1 MSNVFDYLDIKN
13 LRDLKAFKEKHG
25 TIDNEK
31 IYHYTNLES
40 LKNMLEFK
48 SIWATNCEY
57 LNDLLEQKTLEN
69 EFDKIFDVNN
79 EPISLYAKK
88 ILTKD
93 LIKFR
98 KLTYI
103 ISFTS
108 DNDSIAM
115 WRNYGNNGIVLE
127 FDTSE
132 MVSIA
137 KQNIINIIGRDN
149 KNIKL
154 STCNIYGYAIYDDL
168 FLKDL
173 FEFLFKTA
181 RNEYK
186 AAPNSKKD
194 KISFEHQVETI
205 LALYKAYFVKKDKN
219 FSFEKEFR
227 MVFTINEEDIGK
239 VEKFRI
245 KNNMY
250 IPYIDIKFI
259 KNGYLPL
266 KSITINPEQ
275 KDHMY
280 ESGLKH
286 LLLAYNYNIPIY
298 YSKNRIR

>member
-1 MSNVFDYLDIKN
+1 MDNIFDYLNIRNIK
-13 LRDLKAFKEKHG
+13 DLKEFKKRFG
-25 TIDNEK
+25 TMEGEK

-48 SIWATNCEY
+48 SMWATNCEY
-57 LNDLLEQKTLEN
+57 LNDLLELKTLEN
-69 EFDKIFDVNN
+69 EFDKIFDIND
-79 EPISLYAKK
+79 EPIRLYVKN
-88 ILTKD
+88 ILTKE
-93 LIKFR
+93 LIKLK

-103 ISFTS
+103 ISFTR

-132 MVSIA
+132 MINIA
-137 KQNIINIIGRDN
+137 KQNVINVIGRDK

-168 FLKDL
+168 LLKDL

-194 KISFEHQVETI
+194 KISFEHQFETTM
-205 LALYKAYFVKKDKN
+205 ALYNVYFVKKDRN

-239 VEKFRI
+239 VEKFKI

-250 IPYIDIKFI
+250 VPYIDIKFI

-286 LLLAYNYNIPIY
+286 LLLAYNYNIPVY
-298 YSKNRIR
+298 YSKNKIR